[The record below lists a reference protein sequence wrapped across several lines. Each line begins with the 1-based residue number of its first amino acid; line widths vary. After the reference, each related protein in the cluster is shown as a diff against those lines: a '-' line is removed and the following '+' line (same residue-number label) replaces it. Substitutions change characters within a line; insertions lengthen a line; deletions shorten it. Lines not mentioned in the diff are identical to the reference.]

1 MNFSSENIE
10 LFLAVLDAGS
20 FSAAA
25 RNLRRVPSA
34 VSMGIA
40 NLEAELGLMLFE
52 RTPRKVIPTATALA
66 LVPQARMISEQ
77 LKQMTKHACELSL
90 GLENILKIGVVSDVN
105 NRKLLLAIQ
114 KIASKYPLLH
124 IEVITAPQDD
134 ILHMLYAEQISICLA
149 SSGQNIKIQEYLQL
163 VTTETVVATISANH
177 DLVHTNKD
185 AIFIEDLINIR
196 QILVASTELDI
207 TDLRPVIGASYWRTN
222 HLQTAIDMEEI
233 GLGWGNFPLSLVKDL
248 IDTGRLIQLNFKNTQ
263 NQLPMPV
270 YLVWLKD
277 KVLPK
282 ASRELIELIREDW
295 SKK

>member
-177 DLVHTNKD
+177 ELVHRNKD
-185 AIFIEDLINIR
+185 AIFIEDLINVR

-207 TDLRPVIGASYWRTN
+207 TDWRTN
-222 HLQTAIDMEEI
+222 HLQTAIDMVEI